1 MASILE
7 RFRKRI
13 IEGSQELR
21 ETAEASETQRRTEAE
36 QRRTARDPDV
46 MTTRAE
52 PVVFEARTDQT
63 ERESVAELEEKRAR
77 QFTHGVG
84 DDLFQRTRGKEGN
97 ITLTTGG
104 KSITMTAKEFAT
116 FQAISEMRAGGT
128 GQGFGTGVSSK
139 LVQDTLKSKISS
151 KNELEELNNQIR
163 LELEAAGERTE
174 YAPELELLAQIQ
186 EQFTPQ
192 EALDLL
198 GFEFTTLSGGLT
210 GVELVDVGAK
220 GTGAALGAQAIGGT
234 LLKSSATTTATA
246 TGALALAPAAI
257 AYIGAVQKGQKLTV
271 DEADR
276 FRTITKESLGQ
287 LEADVAGG
295 YPIAWAVDDLIDAER
310 AMMASDMVLKMLE
323 DDPVGA
329 VFTDARNKRIEV
341 KAVLAEIRRAKLSL
355 EDQIIYPDVN
365 KPAQRF
371 EVL

>member
-1 MASILE
+1 MASIFE

-21 ETAEASETQRRTEAE
+21 ETAEATETQRRTEAE
-36 QRRTARDPDV
+36 QRRTSRDPDV

-52 PVVFEARTDQT
+52 PVVFEARTAQT
-63 ERESVAELEEKRAR
+63 ERPSVEELEEKRAR
-77 QFTHGVG
+77 QFSHGVG

-128 GQGFGTGVSSK
+128 GQGFGTGASSK
-139 LVQDTLKSKISS
+139 LVQDTLKSDISS
-151 KNELEELNNQIR
+151 QNEIEQLNNQIR
-163 LELEAAGERTE
+163 QELEAAGERTDF
-174 YAPELELLAQIQ
+174 APELALLAQLQ

-234 LLKSSATTTATA
+234 LATTTATA

-365 KPAQRF
+365 KPAQRT